1 MISLSLPRSR
11 NTCGWSNG
19 GLAPTH
25 MNSCEPISMT
35 GTPAS
40 LWKCGTTLSDITFT
54 LVAMAADANRTTQH
68 AGSRATCWRA
78 KSIPSVGV
86 CSPHAHFAHGNSTQ
100 SCRPRKALL
109 SSGRLCPKSGVLL
122 TRAKGQVFGM
132 KRLILALVGIVLSAA
147 VFFALWPHARDAGL
161 MLAVQHDPAELA
173 DIQLDSALQT
183 NRATIEQNMDAAL
196 AAGDADLADS
206 FATLA
211 RERHIAVPDELSR
224 RVSVAVAAEN
234 SSRHFAE
241 RFATG
246 LVTGSAE
253 DVASLSGTVVGDL
266 FVFGDIRDVLREGKH
281 LAMGEDTDR
290 LVLGLAA
297 AGLAVT
303 AATYVTIGGVAP
315 VRAGL
320 TMVKDARKVGRL
332 GEGLTQWAGRSAREI
347 VDAPVLQQAVAS
359 GSVLRPGATIGAVKA
374 AFRAEKAGALVRL
387 AKDVGRVGEKAGT
400 RGALDTLRIAEGPKD
415 VARAARL
422 AESKGGQTR
431 AILKVLG
438 RGALL
443 LAAGAFNL
451 TMWVFGALLAL
462 FGFLSSIKATTER
475 ATEAWLRRSQAR
487 RSRKQAAAC
496 LPSGPALAGAVAQ
509 G

>member
-1 MISLSLPRSR
+1 MKRARLSL
-11 NTCGWSNG
+11 
-19 GLAPTH
+19 A
-25 MNSCEPISMT
+25 
-35 GTPAS
+35 
-40 LWKCGTTLSDITFT
+40 
-54 LVAMAADANRTTQH
+54 VAGMAA
-68 AGSRATCWRA
+68 
-78 KSIPSVGV
+78 
-86 CSPHAHFAHGNSTQ
+86 
-100 SCRPRKALL
+100 
-109 SSGRLCPKSGVLL
+109 
-122 TRAKGQVFGM
+122 
-132 KRLILALVGIVLSAA
+132 SAA
-147 VFFALWPHARDAGL
+147 MGAALWPHAYNAGAI
-161 MLAVQHDPAELA
+161 LAAQDEPAQLA
-173 DIQLDSALQT
+173 DIQLHSALRNNPAVVT
-183 NRATIEQNMDAAL
+183 ENIEAAL
-196 AAGDADLADS
+196 AADDADLAGS
-206 FATLA
+206 FVELA
-211 RERHIAVPDELSR
+211 REQNIAVGDVLSK
-224 RVSVAVAAEN
+224 RVSDAVTEAG
-234 SSRHFAE
+234 STSHFAK

-246 LVTGSAE
+246 LVTGNA
-253 DVASLSGTVVGDL
+253 DDAASLSGTVAGDL
-266 FVFGDIRDVLREGKH
+266 FVFGDIRDVVREGKH

-303 AATYVTIGGVAP
+303 AATYVSLGGVAP

-359 GSVLRPGATIGAVKA
+359 GSVMRPGETVSAIKA

-431 AILKVLG
+431 AILKLLG

-443 LAAGAFNL
+443 LAVGSFNL
-451 TMWVFGALLAL
+451 TLWVFGALLAL
-462 FGFLSSIKATTER
+462 FGLLSSIKATTER
-475 ATEAWLRRSQAR
+475 ATLAWLRASKAR
-487 RSRKQAAAC
+487 RLRKQLAAATA
-496 LPSGPALAGAVAQ
+496 LPEVALAGALAR